1 MERGRKVTL
10 LRHFPSGGTQ
20 QGPPTT
26 SWPEPSYIATPG
38 RNEGWEISP
47 WMKSGEMDLG
57 SITSSLCLRKHEHF
71 GERAV
76 WK

>member
-38 RNEGWEISP
+38 RNEGWEISLLAGHIASLDEI
-47 WMKSGEMDLG
+47 WGDG
-57 SITSSLCLRKHEHF
+57 SW
-71 GERAV
+71 V
-76 WK
+76 DNQ